1 MQAQRL
7 FEDAQRKHLLGK
19 LTEAQKRYE
28 KILQLEP
35 DHNRARLF
43 LAICYHQNG
52 RLTEA
57 LREAQ
62 IAMREDCVDPALWT
76 NYGIIL
82 KGAGKLRLAEDAY
95 RKALSINPDLHAV
108 KSNLATLLLMRGA
121 EPDAERLFL
130 ELTAVLEDP
139 APWLNLSRIALARE
153 DVELASEYLQK
164 AEDLGPKHPD
174 VPFLRA
180 KLYKLERAD
189 EKCFSSLREVLELKP
204 SHADAWQMIQGLSVA
219 ASAPDVLEKLTDKL
233 AESGVQ
239 DLKTLTSAVDICRR
253 NFLWGSLYQ
262 LEELLTASASSD
274 TIVAPGTAAGFTVLG
289 ANVPQWAHRKISEA
303 NWLKL
308 KSILKYEPIGSALS
322 SIPLGKINVGFLSSD
337 LRSHAVGF
345 LSLGLFEKLPKEKIN
360 WFAYSNSFEDAT
372 SSRERVR
379 SAFDRFINVAPLSDF
394 ELAKK
399 IASDEIH
406 ILIDL
411 NGMTR
416 DTRAQVFQFRAAPIQ
431 ITWLGMPGSLGGGDD
446 CDYVIGDHWTIH
458 DGNRD
463 GFSESAIILP
473 RSYQPNDHV
482 PPDLQL
488 AGSRKDHDLP
498 DECFVFCS
506 FNQHYKFSP
515 DTFVKWV
522 DILQKTEGSVLWLLK
537 PNSESIETRLL
548 EIFEGSGVSPSRI
561 VFAKHVPQN
570 EHIARISHADL
581 ILDTLPYNAHTTCS
595 DALRAGVPVITL
607 PGETFAGRVGASIL
621 ETGNLSDW
629 IVDTPQAYVD
639 KALSYAN
646 QSRAEIEAVKQQV
659 RDTYWSSPM
668 VDNAE
673 FARLFE
679 ALCLGLYDRHAAGVP
694 AAPLRLTSQGSLEPL
709 PWSEKKAGSVLDGS
723 SVDTST
729 DADPGNEA
737 AGPEAKDEALNA
749 APASPS
755 VRSEIKKT
763 GADARLHNLRYLQTE
778 VLGMTIPPLL
788 LDVGAAHFEWDPQSF
803 DALVQDGLFRCL
815 GFEPDQKTFAKLT
828 HNQSMHRRY
837 VDKAVG
843 DGREGKFYLCNGPH
857 MNSMLKPNSPVLVD
871 LMGYKSANVTE
882 VINVQTV
889 RLDDVPEALDAA
901 MIKLDT
907 QGTELNILQHASEVL
922 VSAVVVQL
930 EAAMLPMYEGQPSL
944 FEVGI
949 WLEKRGF
956 VMHSLAKQQLG
967 AYACPST
974 KYRLNTK
981 SQLLEVDPVFIP
993 SPLRWHELTGDQL
1006 KNLAFIMHALYRA
1019 HDASQR
1025 ALWVLDQREGT
1036 QIVQAYGN
1044 YLKEASFNA

>member
-253 NFLWGSLYQ
+253 NFLWGSLYK

-345 LSLGLFEKLPKEKIN
+345 LSLGLFEKLPKEEIN

-379 SAFDRFINVAPLSDF
+379 NAFDRFINVAPLSDF

-755 VRSEIKKT
+755 VQSEIKKT
-763 GADARLHNLRYLQTE
+763 GAGARLHNLRYLQSE
-778 VLGMTIPPLL
+778 VLGMQSAPLL
-788 LDVGAAHFEWDPQSF
+788 LDVGAAEEGQVGFEPLV
-803 DALVQDGLFRCL
+803 DAGLVKFL
-815 GFEPDQKTFAKLT
+815 GFEPSPEAHAHISSKPNRHVLPIALGDGSSHCLNLCAAGGMNSLLQPDIDWLGRFGGFARWGMVRDTIEIATQRLDEVPEANGARFAKLDIQGGELSVLQNGVGVLQGLAMLQLEASPT
-828 HNQSMHRRY
+828 PLYLNEPTLWEVGSWLFEQGFVLHAFSNQNLRQ
-837 VDKAVG
+837 
-843 DGREGKFYLCNGPH
+843 
-857 MNSMLKPNSPVLVD
+857 LKPMGTDEQPYTRGSQLLKVD
-871 LMGYKSANVTE
+871 AVFIPHPKNWAQLERERLLALAFFSHALYKSHDLAMA
-882 VINVQTV
+882 
-889 RLDDVPEALDAA
+889 ALDA
-901 MIKLDT
+901 
-907 QGTELNILQHASEVL
+907 
-922 VSAVVVQL
+922 
-930 EAAMLPMYEGQPSL
+930 
-944 FEVGI
+944 
-949 WLEKRGF
+949 
-956 VMHSLAKQQLG
+956 
-967 AYACPST
+967 
-974 KYRLNTK
+974 
-981 SQLLEVDPVFIP
+981 
-993 SPLRWHELTGDQL
+993 
-1006 KNLAFIMHALYRA
+1006 
-1019 HDASQR
+1019 
-1025 ALWVLDQREGT
+1025 LDQREGT
-1036 QIVQAYGN
+1036 QMVQAYGN